1 MNIQLRLS
9 QPDDLPFMRDI
20 LYEAVFWR
28 NVDKRPSLEET
39 LSLPE
44 VAKALADW
52 GGRDGDTALIA
63 TLNGTPVGA
72 AWYRYWTE
80 EDEMRGYM
88 ADNVPVIVIGIH
100 EEFRGKG
107 IGTKLLSGLVEQAKK
122 EGVPRVS
129 LMVAKDNYA
138 LKLYQQQGFEFYSE
152 TEDSITMIR
161 KI

>member
-1 MNIQLRLS
+1 
-9 QPDDLPFMRDI
+9 MRDI